1 MEPVS
6 RIVSEDEW
14 RRVQSHLDG
23 GSAPTLNQLVQTEGK
38 GTRQSCA
45 SYLFL
50 MFVMAR
56 AYLMTYSRCMM
67 WLLSHLFHSSVSW
80 TGGTRED

>member
-23 GSAPTLNQLVQTEGK
+23 GSAPTLDQLVQTEGK

-45 SYLFL
+45 SFFSFTLF
-50 MFVMAR
+50 MYVMAG
-56 AYLMTYSRCMM
+56 AYLIIYRGPGF
-67 WLLSHLFHSSVSW
+67 LAVV
-80 TGGTRED
+80 

>member
-6 RIVSEDEW
+6 RIVSEEEW

-23 GSAPTLNQLVQTEGK
+23 GSATTLDQLVQTEGK

-45 SYLFL
+45 SLFSFTYL
-50 MFVMAR
+50 
-56 AYLMTYSRCMM
+56 CM
-67 WLLSHLFHSSVSW
+67 SW
-80 TGGTRED
+80 PECI

>member
-23 GSAPTLNQLVQTEGK
+23 GSTATIDQLVQTEGK

-45 SYLFL
+45 YLFSFTL
-50 MFVMAR
+50 SMFVMAK
-56 AYLMTYSRCMM
+56 AYRMIYRGPGFLA
-67 WLLSHLFHSSVSW
+67 VV
-80 TGGTRED
+80 

>member
-23 GSAPTLNQLVQTEGK
+23 GSAATLDQLVQTEGK
-38 GTRQSCA
+38 GTRRSCA
-45 SYLFL
+45 SFFSFTLS

-56 AYLMTYSRCMM
+56 AYPMDYRGPGFLA
-67 WLLSHLFHSSVSW
+67 VV
-80 TGGTRED
+80 